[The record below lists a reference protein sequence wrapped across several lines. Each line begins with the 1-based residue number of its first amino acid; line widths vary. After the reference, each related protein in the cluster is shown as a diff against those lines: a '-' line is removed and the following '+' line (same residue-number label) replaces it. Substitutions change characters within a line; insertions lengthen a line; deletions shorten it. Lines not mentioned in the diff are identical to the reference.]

1 MIICVCNNV
10 SESELRKAIADGA
23 DSLSQIS
30 QATGLGRNCGGCLH
44 TAKLLLKEEREQL
57 LAANP
62 NLFYAA

>member
-23 DSLSQIS
+23 DSLGRLSQT
-30 QATGLGRNCGGCLH
+30 TGLGSSCGGCLH
-44 TAKLLLKEEREQL
+44 QAKLLLKEEREQL
-57 LAANP
+57 IAANP